1 MPINYNFESLIPS
14 TTYEVKE
21 EFISKK
27 DYDRTAQTASRYGMV
42 DPKYKADF
50 DEGVNLTNA
59 YARAISKS
67 YNFYTADPVAHL
79 SGQKKQVE
87 LPFQPT
93 IKELPDSVKMKAE
106 MVKLSTV
113 WEQAEIKGLDGLT
126 RANERLKTLK
136 LDAKILPEYSN
147 SEFVALEFPNGEVK
161 VAFRGTN
168 PSSKVKS
175 GKYAGRI
182 EPNYWKEIA
191 FTGTEGRLGQFKEAE
206 KMLNKLTR
214 DPRYNVSELMG
225 YSMGGTKALKF
236 GDAFNI
242 KTTTFNPFLGLN
254 ALFGIREN
262 PSLVHEIY
270 KTTGDVASSGLSI
283 TEPANFKVNSIEP
296 IRLFSL
302 EEGKAPTPL
311 PEKLSV
317 KAGIEQIKE
326 IPKLVQHHFLEHFT
340 ETGDRLELEKEL
352 KRIESKGHLTE
363 NLKKFKALEG
373 QSLAYRRTLL
383 NGLMK
388 GSGIFGNALALGANI
403 LGGDIVGHLDPKLNE
418 LHPEIQAIIVGGGGS
433 AVAEGIIGTAKLGTQ
448 ALGKG
453 MSLAGQVAIGEKTLQ
468 GALTG
473 ALARSTPS
481 LTALAITIRTA
492 SVAGALGG
500 LGQTLVAENMNNAL
514 VNAGLQQDDAFI
526 ISQAMGGGVGGALTV
541 ASIPFI
547 EAGASVLGTGIASLT
562 SGFITSQVLATTAS
576 TALAEGLLG
585 AELAVG
591 GAEAGAVLGAEAG
604 SFIPGF
610 GTAIGALAG
619 AVIATAIAGISV
631 SMANRTHYV
640 LMPFRNERLDNIISK
655 DLIIQAI
662 LRDFNDSGDYS
673 PQTVERFNRE
683 IQQAVDDLS
692 IINRLDNKEYGYIVN
707 LTEVPLSTPTNNNSM
722 LKIDYSQIPEEL
734 QNAPAYMIEGTP
746 QNIEYVEQIRREQ
759 ALERTRL
766 ETIRNENQEEINK
779 LMADIEPLVSTA
791 KNYVEINEII
801 RMTLQS
807 NPEKYT
813 KLLTNP
819 NFKIPQYGASGNSML
834 VSANYLNE
842 NIALRGTMEQL
853 GAVQPDFPNSMS
865 PEEKII
871 YETIENDPNAKFYL
885 KSGDT
890 FSYNRRIRDI
900 FAEKSNLY
908 PFNLALQ
915 GQQIIPQQTFNN
927 RTETISINDNGDLL
941 LVAPEERQKLEIS
954 LQQQQQTADPMM
966 DTITKDIR
974 ARELILSGNV
984 EELNKRI
991 REIIYE
997 KRLTGTTFDDII
1009 NFNSKTMPQFLPD
1022 GSIIYQGINELA
1034 PTHPQYQVAQQ
1045 TQINSNQEQKS
1056 YTHLPVKE
1064 QLEIKLGGQAV
1075 QD

>member
-21 EFISKK
+21 ELIPKK
-27 DYDRTAQTASRYGMV
+27 DYDRTAQTASRYGMI
-42 DPKYKADF
+42 DPKYKSDL
-50 DEGVNLTNA
+50 DEGVNITNA

-67 YNFYTADPVAHL
+67 FNFYTADPVAHL
-79 SGQKKQVE
+79 SGQKKQVD

-93 IKELPDSVKMKAE
+93 IKELPNDVKMKAE

-113 WEQAEIKGLDGLT
+113 WEQAEVKGLDGLS
-126 RANERLKTLK
+126 RANQRLKTIG

-147 SEFVALEFPNGEVK
+147 SEFVTLEFPNGEVK

-191 FTGTEGRLGQFKEAE
+191 FTGTEGRLGQFKDAE
-206 KMLNKLTR
+206 RMLNRLTR
-214 DPRYNVSELMG
+214 DTRYNVTELMG
-225 YSMGGTKALKF
+225 YSMGGTKALKY

-270 KTTGDVASSGLSI
+270 RTTGDVASSGLSI
-283 TEPANFKVNSIEP
+283 TEPTNFKVNSIEP

-302 EEGKAPTPL
+302 SKGTAPTPL
-311 PEKLSV
+311 PEKLSIR
-317 KAGIEQIKE
+317 AGIEQIQE

-352 KRIESKGHLTE
+352 KRIESKGQLSE

-403 LGGDIVGHLDPKLNE
+403 AGGEIVANLDPKLHE
-418 LHPEIQAIIVGGGGS
+418 LHPEIQAIILGGGGS

-453 MSLAGQVAIGEKTLQ
+453 ISLAGQVAVGEKTLQ
-468 GALTG
+468 SALSG

-481 LTALAITIRTA
+481 LSALAVTIRTA
-492 SVAGALGG
+492 SIAGAVGG
-500 LGQTLVAENMNNAL
+500 LGQTIVSESMNNAL
-514 VNAGLQQDDAFI
+514 VSSGLPQDDAFI
-526 ISQAMGGGVGGALTV
+526 ISQAMGGGVGGGLTV

-547 EAGASVLGTGIASLT
+547 EAGATALGSGLTSLT
-562 SGFITSQVLATTAS
+562 SGFITSEVLATTAS
-576 TALAEGLLG
+576 TALTESLLG

-591 GAEAGAVLGAEAG
+591 ATEAGALAGAEAG

-610 GTAIGALAG
+610 GTVIGALAG

-631 SMANRTHYV
+631 AMANRTHYV
-640 LMPFRNERLDNIISK
+640 LMPYRNERIDNIISK
-655 DLIIQAI
+655 DTIIRGI
-662 LRDFNDSGDYS
+662 LREFNDGGDYS
-673 PQTVERFNRE
+673 PQTVERYNRV
-683 IQQAVDDLS
+683 IQQELNKLG
-692 IINRLDNKEYGYIVN
+692 INNEEYGYVVN
-707 LTEVPLSTPTNNNSM
+707 LTQVPLSAPTNNDSM
-722 LKIDYSQIPEEL
+722 LKIDYSQIPQEL
-734 QNAPAYMIEGTP
+734 QDAPAYMIEGTP
-746 QNIEYVEQIRREQ
+746 QNIEYVKQVRREQ
-759 ALERTRL
+759 ARERTRL
-766 ETIRNENQEEINK
+766 ENLRNQNQAEIDK
-779 LMADIEPLVSTA
+779 LMADIQPLISTA
-791 KNYVEINEII
+791 KNYAEINEII
-801 RMTLQS
+801 RMTLQG

-813 KLLTNP
+813 RLLNDP
-819 NFKIPQYGASGNSML
+819 NFKIPQYGSSGNPML
-834 VSANYLNE
+834 LSAGYLNE

-853 GAVQPDFPNSMS
+853 GAVQPDFPTRMS
-865 PEEKII
+865 AEQKII
-871 YETIENDPNAKFYL
+871 YETIENDPDAKFYL

-890 FSYNRRIRDI
+890 FNYNRRIRDI
-900 FAEKSNLY
+900 FSEKSNLY

-915 GQQIIPQQTFNN
+915 GQSIIPQMTFSGN
-927 RTETISINDNGDLL
+927 TQTISINDNGDLL
-941 LVAPEERQKLEIS
+941 LVAPEERQKLETTMSGNRTTSDNQI
-954 LQQQQQTADPMM
+954 M
-966 DTITKDIR
+966 DTITRDTR

-991 REIIYE
+991 REIMNE
-997 KRLTGTTFDDII
+997 KKLTSTVFDDIV

-1022 GSIIYQGINELA
+1022 GTMIYQSINELA
-1034 PTHPQYQVAQQ
+1034 PTHPEYEIKQQ
-1045 TQINSNQEQKS
+1045 MQINREQEQKS

-1064 QLEIKLGGQAV
+1064 QLEIKVLKS
-1075 QD
+1075 QDAR